1 MGERTLIARVRADEK
16 DPATLI
22 VASPV
27 VAMAD
32 GAPRAGAF
40 LNPFDRVISLK
51 VLQQRYTLRL
61 PRDVQGRIVEA
72 FIPNAYTPIAYNQP
86 LARLDPR
93 VAQAG
98 DPAAGGA
105 GAGSGGTAG
114 EVGSAGLIR
123 ITAPSEG
130 IFYRRGAPDAP
141 AYVEVGA
148 QVGTGTVLGLVEVM
162 KCFNQITYGG
172 PGFPER
178 GEIVKILAED
188 VAEVQFGQELFW
200 VKPLA

>member
-1 MGERTLIARVRADEK
+1 MAERTLIARVRADEK
-16 DPATLI
+16 DPGMLI

-51 VLQQRYTLRL
+51 VLHQRYALRL
-61 PRDVQGRIVEA
+61 PRDVQGRVIESL
-72 FIPNAYTPIAYNQP
+72 IPNAFTPIAYNQP

-93 VAQAG
+93 GAAVGAPATVAGA
-98 DPAAGGA
+98 AAGGSESG
-105 GAGSGGTAG
+105 GAG
-114 EVGSAGLIR
+114 VIR
-123 ITAPSEG
+123 VTAPSEG

-141 AYVEVGA
+141 AFVEVGA
-148 QVGTGTVLGLVEVM
+148 RVGAGTVLGLVEVM

-178 GEIVKILAED
+178 GEIVKVLAED
-188 VAEVQFGQELFW
+188 AAEVQFGQELFW
-200 VKPLA
+200 VKPLV